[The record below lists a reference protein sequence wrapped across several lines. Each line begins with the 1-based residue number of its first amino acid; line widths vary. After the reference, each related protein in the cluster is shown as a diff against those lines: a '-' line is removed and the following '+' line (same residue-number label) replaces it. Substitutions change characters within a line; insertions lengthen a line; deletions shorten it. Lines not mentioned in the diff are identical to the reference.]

1 MFCLYKL
8 KSIYDVVKA
17 VRSNSVWKWD
27 DEKGADITLDS
38 KGTWDDYV
46 AAHPRAAP
54 FRNKGWPHLAFFDD
68 LGGASP
74 KGLQDPSNKISEAA
88 RASQGPSV
96 AGSSQPAHTHGP
108 EEREESQAQADE
120 APPKDLHIL
129 RIGPRFAG
137 SSKPT
142 DTQGPEERED
152 GPQSQAQAGEAPP
165 KGLHTFRR
173 ISSIGPSVAGSSKK
187 PIDIQG
193 PEEREDSL
201 PPRSQSQ
208 AGEAQPHHV
217 FRASQAPS
225 VAGSSKP
232 ADSQGRKERE
242 DSSPPWVTIESES
255 QSQVGEENMSND
267 EGKVSNIFYLFKIN
281 C

>member
-1 MFCLYKL
+1 M
-8 KSIYDVVKA
+8 
-17 VRSNSVWKWD
+17 
-27 DEKGADITLDS
+27 
-38 KGTWDDYV
+38 
-46 AAHPRAAP
+46 
-54 FRNKGWPHLAFFDD
+54 
-68 LGGASP
+68 
-74 KGLQDPSNKISEAA
+74 
-88 RASQGPSV
+88 
-96 AGSSQPAHTHGP
+96 
-108 EEREESQAQADE
+108 SQAQADE

-187 PIDIQG
+187 PIDTQG

-267 EGKVSNIFYLFKIN
+267 EGKVSNISYLFKIN